1 MLQAL
6 VALIAAALPAQ
17 SPPAPDPAELRTIVV
32 SISDDKG
39 RPIQG
44 LTADEV
50 ALIENGVARDVAE
63 LTLDARPLTLALLV
77 DSSEAVGSAY
87 RLNVVEAVLRFLSSL
102 PPGTR
107 YTVWTT
113 GDRPTRILEL
123 TDTPGAAAMPLKRS
137 YPTGGST
144 MLDALVEAARDLRKL
159 EGQRSAV
166 VAVAG
171 SGIEFS
177 NRSRER
183 IVEEAQGGGTVF
195 SVVQFEE
202 GDAPFE
208 SRQSYDYVFSA
219 LTRKTGGLREF
230 VLSSMGIE
238 VALKKVASDLAAQ
251 YRLRYATLPE
261 IKERKLE
268 VQVARQGAR
277 ARVVGAPR

>member
-1 MLQAL
+1 MLL
-6 VALIAAALPAQ
+6 TLGALIAAALTAQ
-17 SPPAPDPAELRTIVV
+17 SPSAPDAELRTIVV

-44 LTADEV
+44 LTVQEV
-50 ALIENGVARDVAE
+50 ALIENGVAREVAE
-63 LTLDARPLTLALLV
+63 LTPDDRPLMLAVLV

-87 RLNVVEAVLRFLSSL
+87 RLNVVEAVLRFLSWL

-113 GDRPTRILEL
+113 GDRPTKVLEL
-123 TDTPGAAAMPLKRS
+123 TDTRGAASTPLKRS

-144 MLDALVEAARDLRKL
+144 MLDALVEAARDLRKQ
-159 EGQRSAV
+159 EGQRTAV
-166 VAVAG
+166 VAIAG

-183 IVEEAQGGGTVF
+183 IVEEAQGAGTVF

-202 GDAPFE
+202 GDAPLE
-208 SRQSYDYVFSA
+208 SRQNYDYVFSA

-238 VALKKVASDLAAQ
+238 TALRKLASDLTSQ

-268 VQVARQGAR
+268 VQVARPGAR
-277 ARVVGAPR
+277 ARLVGAPR

>member
-1 MLQAL
+1 MLHAL
-6 VALIAAALPAQ
+6 VALMAAALPAQ
-17 SPPAPDPAELRTIVV
+17 SPAAPDPAELRTIVV

-44 LTADEV
+44 LTVDEV
-50 ALIENGVARDVAE
+50 ALLENGVARDVAE

-87 RLNVVEAVLRFLSSL
+87 RLNVVEAVLRFLGSL
-102 PPGTR
+102 PPGTQ

-113 GDRPTRILEL
+113 GDRPTKILEL
-123 TDTPGAAAMPLKRS
+123 TDARGAAATPLKRT

-144 MLDALVEAARDLRKL
+144 MLDALVEAARDLRKQ

-183 IVEEAQGGGTVF
+183 IVEEAQGAGTVF

-202 GDAPFE
+202 GDAPLE
-208 SRQSYDYVFSA
+208 SRQNYDYVFSA
-219 LTRKTGGLREF
+219 LTRKTGGLREV

-238 VALKKVASDLAAQ
+238 VALKKVATDLAAQ

-277 ARVVGAPR
+277 VRVVGAPR